1 MSESTSSPLASLA
14 SSLTREGSEEI
25 IGYQCDKLVEE
36 NETVDADLTY
46 YIDLMWTNSTEDLAV
61 DRVRMGLID
70 NIAARFG
77 ISSGFRCDVPPD
89 DGNAWLV
96 KVTSESSQYNR
107 VPDFSKNTNLIF
119 CFVMVIA
126 RLNSY

>member
-107 VPDFSKNTNLIF
+107 VPDSSKNTNLIF